1 MTKAVVFGVT
11 LVLLLS
17 LLCYFT
23 ATSFNLRVYL
33 NNLDNV
39 PSKPTLPDWSK
50 VTFAFD
56 SVETIK
62 DGLKALNTFFVFV
75 GDCLAYPFQFIGYI
89 TKTVFVLS
97 NGMLEKDSQS

>member
-33 NNLDNV
+33 DNLDNV

-56 SVETIK
+56 SV
-62 DGLKALNTFFVFV
+62 
-75 GDCLAYPFQFIGYI
+75 
-89 TKTVFVLS
+89 
-97 NGMLEKDSQS
+97 